1 MKYTMSAKELARLTV
16 IKGAIDG
23 AYTVKQAAGKLGVS
37 ARRVKSL
44 KKAVREQGDGA
55 VIHGNSGRHPAN
67 VTDERIREKITALK
81 KSGVYQKANFT
92 HFRELLAEYEQIKV
106 SYTCLS
112 GILKEAGITS
122 PKTRRSGGARR
133 TRRERRAR
141 FGELVQTDATPFDWF
156 GTGVRYALHGFQ
168 DDASGD
174 ILGLYLCEHECL
186 QGYFE
191 AFRAVLQGYGVPEA
205 LYADRIGVYFVNTK
219 KPENWS
225 IEEQVVGKTLDKT
238 QFGFV
243 AERLGCQLIPA
254 GSPQA
259 KGRIERLWETVQS
272 RLPVWFALNG
282 ITAMVKANTALP
294 RFIREFNQ
302 RFHREPVCQD
312 DTAFA
317 PLPADFDLDTLLAV
331 KYHRKTDTCGCFS
344 FQNYTFQ
351 VDSPKPP
358 VKKNIVFLF
367 SEKIGFKVYYD
378 KTYHEVK
385 FPEFLNKG
393 RKTHLPQV
401 TKRLIYDSFFSD
413 VKAPEFADRSGG

>member
-1 MKYTMSAKELARLTV
+1 MKYTMSIKELARLTV

-23 AYTVKQAAGKLGVS
+23 VYTVKQAARKLGVS
-37 ARRVKSL
+37 TRRVKSL

-67 VTDERIREKITALK
+67 LTDEAIRTKIIALK
-81 KSGVYQKANFT
+81 KTDAYRKANFT
-92 HFRELLAEYEQIKV
+92 HFRELLEEYEQITI

-112 GILKEAGITS
+112 SILKEAGMTS
-122 PKTRRSGGARR
+122 PKTRRSTGERR
-133 TRRERRAR
+133 TIRERRAR

-156 GTGVRYALHGFQ
+156 ALGVQYALHGFQ
-168 DDASGD
+168 DDATGD
-174 ILGLYLCEHECL
+174 IVGLYLCEHECL

-205 LYADRIGVYFVNTK
+205 LYADRIGIYFVNTK
-219 KPENWS
+219 KPEHWS
-225 IEEQVVGKTLDKT
+225 VEEQLAGKTLDKT
-238 QFGFV
+238 QFGFI
-243 AERLGCQLIPA
+243 AEKLGCELIPA

-259 KGRIERLWETVQS
+259 KGRIERLWETLQS

-282 ITAMVKANTALP
+282 ITTMEQANTALP

-302 RFHREPVCQD
+302 RFHREPACQN

-317 PLPADFDLDTLLAV
+317 PLSTAFDLDTLLAAR
-331 KYHRKTDTCGCFS
+331 YNRKTDTCGCFS

-358 VKKNIVFLF
+358 TRKNIVFLF

-378 KTYHEVK
+378 KKYYNVK
-385 FPEFLNKG
+385 FPEFLNKDK
-393 RKTHLPQV
+393 KTHMPQV
-401 TKRLIYDSFFSD
+401 TQRLIHDSFFAS
-413 VKAPEFADRSGG
+413 VKAPELAAKGGG

>member
-1 MKYTMSAKELARLTV
+1 MDTKELGRLTV

-23 AYTVKQAAGKLGVS
+23 VYTVKQAARKLGVS
-37 ARRVKSL
+37 TRRVKSL

-67 VTDERIREKITALK
+67 VTGERIRTKIITLK
-81 KSGVYQKANFT
+81 KTETYRKANFT
-92 HFRELLAEYEQIKV
+92 HFRELLAEYEQITI

-122 PKTRRSGGARR
+122 PKTRRSTGESRR
-133 TRRERRAR
+133 MRERRAK
-141 FGELVQTDATPFDWF
+141 FGELLQTDATPFDWF
-156 GTGVRYALHGFQ
+156 GLGIPSALHGFQ
-168 DDASGD
+168 DDATGD

-191 AFRAVLQGYGVPEA
+191 AFRAVLNGYGVPEA
-205 LYADRIGVYFVNTK
+205 LYADRIGIYFVNTK
-219 KPENWS
+219 KPEHWS
-225 IEEQVVGKTLDKT
+225 VEEQLAGKTLDKT
-238 QFGFV
+238 QFGRI
-243 AERLGCQLIPA
+243 AETLGCCLIPA

-259 KGRIERLWETVQS
+259 KGRIERLWETLQS

-282 ITAMVKANTALP
+282 ITTMVTANAALP
-294 RFIREFNQ
+294 RFIKEFNQ
-302 RFHREPVCQD
+302 RFHREPACQD
-312 DTAFA
+312 DTAFV
-317 PLPADFDLDTLLAV
+317 PLPADFDLDTLLAAR
-331 KYHRKTDTCGCFS
+331 YNRKTDACGCFS
-344 FQNYTFQ
+344 FQNYIFQ

-378 KTYHEVK
+378 KRYYDVK

-393 RKTHLPQV
+393 KKTHLPQV
-401 TKRLIYDSFFSD
+401 TQRLIHDSFFAS
-413 VKAPEFADRSGG
+413 VKAPELAVRAGG